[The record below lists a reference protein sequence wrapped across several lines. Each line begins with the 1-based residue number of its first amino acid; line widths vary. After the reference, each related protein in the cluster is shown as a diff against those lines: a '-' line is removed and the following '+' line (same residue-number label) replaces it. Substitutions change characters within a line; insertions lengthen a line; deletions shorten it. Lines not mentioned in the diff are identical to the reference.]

1 MHNFQGHCW
10 VQNRGER
17 ICRKK
22 LLLELFSYRFSS
34 NHFEEN
40 PFMHP
45 DKKSPKNPQTDER
58 THNICK
64 PFAIWLMIMSV
75 QCTWYEERLYV
86 DPYTRF
92 C

>member
-1 MHNFQGHCW
+1 M
-10 VQNRGER
+10 VGEHR
-17 ICRKK
+17 HENLLRKSPP
-22 LLLELFSYRFSS
+22 ELCSYRLCGAILRK
-34 NHFEEN
+34 NL
-40 PFMHP
+40 FMHP

-86 DPYTRF
+86 DHYTSF